1 MNPIKRAF
9 VRLKFSMAKKLIL
22 SVDEAMSKN
31 KSIDRATRRR
41 FWNEFR
47 KSPER
52 RKAVVAEL
60 EKRIKAI

>member
-1 MNPIKRAF
+1 MNIVKRAI
-9 VRLKFSMAKKLIL
+9 VRFKFRMAKKLIL
-22 SVDEAMSKN
+22 SVDEAMAKN
-31 KSIDRATRRR
+31 KSVSRADKRR

-60 EKRIKAI
+60 EKRIESI